1 MLCLLLT
8 WTPRYRHSTL
18 NWTRVFSSGTQGQDP
33 LCLLCWRCCHN
44 FSDKQPRI
52 TFTTCKDDDEIA
64 RTSFF
69 RLGIDQRCW
78 GESSLSLLQ
87 LHFCSG
93 IMHRPLLLSFTQNTR
108 NSVLP
113 TKYYRNKTST
123 HSRNKLKIF
132 LMQNLIQ
139 LIDLPYLRLLPS
151 LRIQLIILPYRPLLP
166 QLVPVKLKMMSFG
179 SFQTSTMKQW
189 MKLMMPCIISIIIL
203 MIVLTPLN

>member
-1 MLCLLLT
+1 MDSNQDLYVIFTLLFSFTKCLPLFTFTWIHYNTQYSRARFPNLYVTTLQVVHFWMLCLLLT
-8 WTPRYRHSTL
+8 WTPRYRHSHSTEHA
-18 NWTRVFSSGTQGQDP
+18 SSARALKGKILFACFAG
-33 LCLLCWRCCHN
+33 CCHN

-113 TKYYRNKTST
+113 TKYYRRKTST
-123 HSRNKLKIF
+123 HSRNKLKI
-132 LMQNLIQ
+132 
-139 LIDLPYLRLLPS
+139 
-151 LRIQLIILPYRPLLP
+151 
-166 QLVPVKLKMMSFG
+166 
-179 SFQTSTMKQW
+179 
-189 MKLMMPCIISIIIL
+189 
-203 MIVLTPLN
+203 